1 MGAQQTPSTV
11 GVALSGGGYRAALF
25 TLGSPLYLSVAVD
38 GRSLTAITSV
48 SAESFTEGFIGQT
61 TDLRSIQR
69 SELHSWTEWLVS
81 RITEHG
87 AVCAAPRVR
96 RQRFTWLTT
105 ACDNPPATLREV
117 QSAGGRECLGG
128 LAVSIADSA
137 GDGSG

>member
-61 TDLRSIQR
+61 TDLRSIR
-69 SELHSWTEWLVS
+69 LT
-81 RITEHG
+81 
-87 AVCAAPRVR
+87 R
-96 RQRFTWLTT
+96 RGILGLLLT
-105 ACDNPPATLREV
+105 AL
-117 QSAGGRECLGG
+117 LGG
-128 LAVSIADSA
+128 
-137 GDGSG
+137 